1 MLLFLLVFHNQHLHP
16 KRNKMGSNDEKI
28 IILVKCLIAIEDEY
42 IYIYIY
48 SNFIV
53 KLIEILEG

>member
-1 MLLFLLVFHNQHLHP
+1 MFLFLLVFHNQHLHP

-42 IYIYIY
+42 TYIY